1 MPRSKTDQ
9 EGQARH
15 VAIPHGRAAIC
26 PIKALEQWLELSG
39 VTEGPVFRPLTRRG
53 HVLPG
58 PLSGDSIASI
68 VKHWVKAIG
77 LDPARYSG
85 HSLRAGFVTS
95 AATAG
100 APAWRI
106 KAQTGHASDALV
118 GRYIRLGDPFAAHT
132 VSSVA
137 IL

>member
-1 MPRSKTDQ
+1 S
-9 EGQARH
+9 
-15 VAIPHGRAAIC
+15 AIC
-26 PIKALEQWLELSG
+26 PIRALDQWLELSG
-39 VTEGPVFRPLTRRG
+39 ITEGPVFRPVARRG

-68 VKHWVKAIG
+68 VKHCVKAIG
-77 LDPARYSG
+77 LDPTRYSG

-95 AATAG
+95 AAMAG

-118 GRYIRLGDPFAAHT
+118 GRYIRLSDPFAAT
-132 VSSVA
+132 AAASMWV
-137 IL
+137 L